1 MSTYVNKAP
10 TTPTAPTLRTLA
22 TKVAALASLGF
33 AVTFFWT
40 VASIDVPHKASDS
53 KLLDW
58 WQQGANLNSAL
69 ASEFFAV
76 STAILML
83 VIVNHLVALAPD
95 RDRWAGFANS
105 MATVFAATMLISA
118 ALRGVIAHQVKAFD
132 EPLPPVDVLR
142 YSTGLNYTVIGSV
155 GMTAFALTV
164 IAVSALVLR
173 THILANWM
181 AYVGFGC
188 GAVVVVA
195 VAAMYGTFTVPIAI
209 LWALCMAAA
218 IWRQSAV

>member
-218 IWRQSAV
+218 SWRQPAV